1 MIVSDVFY
9 DNVNG
14 NEYVD
19 KIVEILKERAE
30 KKTRTYICVIKTII
44 RI

>member
-30 KKTRTYICVIKTII
+30 KNKNVHMCYQNHY
-44 RI
+44 